1 MDLTFIKVA
10 IDSRYV
16 LAVAHVSYLKSLRYV
31 GIALRSY
38 AESQVEVESSLSISD
53 KTPSQTSYPF
63 PSSLSHIAEVEVLE
77 SLLHHESPL
86 SPLVATTLSYTRSG
100 GRATITVR
108 INAFGNN
115 NYLDDESTVIPMPP
129 PPPESG
135 VSWDFFDPIEDS
147 ESFRFAV
154 HCSEFK
160 EFRDEEKD
168 DQWLHV
174 GSDRHCMMQPLL
186 DEKFSGNFSS
196 AIMGNECGNSYAHC
210 LVNSTISRGVEGGK
224 GMVVGEARELELSS
238 LASDVSRAVAD
249 RGTGG
254 RSSSNFKEGY
264 RVANSLIDMYAKC
277 KCIDKALEV
286 FHSTLDKNI
295 VSQTSIILG
304 LGINIGRPNPNSVT
318 LVYVLSACGRIGS
331 FDTGKKDPSPCI
343 ENWRYAEPGKG
354 AHATKLFQ
362 RMIQIVPVKRLCRT
376 QNILTVNRQ
385 FPGPT
390 MEARNGDSLAIK
402 EVNDG
407 PYNISIHWH
416 GLRMLRNPW
425 ADGPSYVTQC
435 PIQPGGS
442 YTYHFTIQNQELF
455 VAIANHRMTVV
466 ATNVAHTNPF
476 TTNVTADQT
485 PGRY

>member
-1 MDLTFIKVA
+1 MFDKMPNRDKISWITMIFAYENCLMPQKTIDTFKMMKAQSIMPKEITIAIAFSACSCLCNLDIGMNLLEVA
-10 IDSRYV
+10 RQTGLI
-16 LAVAHVSYLKSLRYV
+16 
-31 GIALRSY
+31 SY
-38 AESQVEVESSLSISD
+38 AI
-53 KTPSQTSYPF
+53 
-63 PSSLSHIAEVEVLE
+63 
-77 SLLHHESPL
+77 
-86 SPLVATTLSYTRSG
+86 
-100 GRATITVR
+100 
-108 INAFGNN
+108 
-115 NYLDDESTVIPMPP
+115 
-129 PPPESG
+129 
-135 VSWDFFDPIEDS
+135 
-147 ESFRFAV
+147 
-154 HCSEFK
+154 
-160 EFRDEEKD
+160 
-168 DQWLHV
+168 
-174 GSDRHCMMQPLL
+174 
-186 DEKFSGNFSS
+186 
-196 AIMGNECGNSYAHC
+196 
-210 LVNSTISRGVEGGK
+210 
-224 GMVVGEARELELSS
+224 
-238 LASDVSRAVAD
+238 
-249 RGTGG
+249 
-254 RSSSNFKEGY
+254 
-264 RVANSLIDMYAKC
+264 VANSLIDMYAKC